1 MGAIKFPLSP
11 QGRLRPQPFLIG
23 VALVYLAGAASHW
36 LTLPD
41 VTARIGLWPF
51 ATAQAMLTWLWL
63 TLHAKR
69 LHDAARGPGLA
80 IAVAL
85 LYVLSLVLL
94 LILAANFL
102 TGAENTLGNKNATSA
117 LELILLLYV
126 VMTLAGSLHYDL
138 TSVVVS
144 ILTLCALAP
153 IVIALVFT
161 IWAATRPSTAQP
173 STAQP

>member
-1 MGAIKFPLSP
+1 MNVLTVLSP
-11 QGRLRPQPFLIG
+11 QGRLRSQPFLIG
-23 VALVYLAGAASHW
+23 IALVYIAGAASHW

-41 VTARIGLWPF
+41 ITARVGLWPF
-51 ATAQAMLTWLWL
+51 AAVQVVLTWLWF

-94 LILAANFL
+94 LILAGNFL
-102 TGAENTLGNKNATSA
+102 TGAESTLGNANATSA
-117 LELILLLYV
+117 LKLILLLYI
-126 VMTLAGSLHYDL
+126 VMTLAGSPHYDL

-144 ILTLCALAP
+144 ILTLCALVP
-153 IVIALVFT
+153 IVIAPVFT
-161 IWAATRPSTAQP
+161 IWAATRPTMTGSG
-173 STAQP
+173 

>member
-1 MGAIKFPLSP
+1 MQRWITILSP
-11 QGRLRPQPFLIG
+11 QGRLRPQPFLI
-23 VALVYLAGAASHW
+23 AIAFVYFAGAASHW

-41 VTARIGLWPF
+41 LTARVGLWPF
-51 ATAQAMLTWLWL
+51 AAVQAVLTWLWF

-94 LILAANFL
+94 LILATNFL
-102 TGAENTLGNKNATSA
+102 TGAESTLGNASATSA

-126 VMTLAGSLHYDL
+126 FVTLAGSYDL

-153 IVIALVFT
+153 MVIALVFT

-173 STAQP
+173 

>member
-1 MGAIKFPLSP
+1 MNVLTVLSP
-11 QGRLRPQPFLIG
+11 QGRLRSQSFLIG
-23 VALVYLAGAASHW
+23 IALVYIAGAASHW

-41 VTARIGLWPF
+41 NTARAGLWPF
-51 ATAQAMLTWLWL
+51 AVVQVVLTWLWF

-94 LILAANFL
+94 LILAGNFL
-102 TGAENTLGNKNATSA
+102 TGAESTLGNANATSA
-117 LELILLLYV
+117 LELILLLYI

-144 ILTLCALAP
+144 ILTLCALVP
-153 IVIALVFT
+153 IVIAPVFT
-161 IWAATRPSTAQP
+161 IWAATRPTMTGSG
-173 STAQP
+173 

>member
-1 MGAIKFPLSP
+1 MNVLTVLSP
-11 QGRLRPQPFLIG
+11 QGRLRSQPFLIG
-23 VALVYLAGAASHW
+23 IALVYIAGAASHW

-41 VTARIGLWPF
+41 ITARVGLWPF
-51 ATAQAMLTWLWL
+51 AAVQAVLTWLWF

-69 LHDAARGPGLA
+69 LHDAARRPGLA

-94 LILAANFL
+94 LILAGNFL
-102 TGAENTLGNKNATSA
+102 TGAESTLGNGNATSA
-117 LELILLLYV
+117 LELILLLYI

-144 ILTLCALAP
+144 ILTLCALVP
-153 IVIALVFT
+153 IVIAPVFT
-161 IWAATRPSTAQP
+161 IWAATRPSTAQ
-173 STAQP
+173 S

>member
-1 MGAIKFPLSP
+1 MNVLTVLSP
-11 QGRLRPQPFLIG
+11 QGRLRSQPFLIG
-23 VALVYLAGAASHW
+23 IALVYIAGAASHW

-41 VTARIGLWPF
+41 ITARVGLWPF
-51 ATAQAMLTWLWL
+51 AAVQVVLTWLWF

-94 LILAANFL
+94 LILAGNFL
-102 TGAENTLGNKNATSA
+102 TGAESTLGNANATSA
-117 LELILLLYV
+117 LELILLLYI

-144 ILTLCALAP
+144 LLTLCALVP
-153 IVIALVFT
+153 IVIAPVFT
-161 IWAATRPSTAQP
+161 IWAATRPTMTGSG
-173 STAQP
+173 

>member
-1 MGAIKFPLSP
+1 MNVLTVLSP
-11 QGRLRPQPFLIG
+11 QGRLRSQPFLIG
-23 VALVYLAGAASHW
+23 IALVYIAGAASHW

-41 VTARIGLWPF
+41 ITARVGLWPF
-51 ATAQAMLTWLWL
+51 AAVQVVLTWLWF

-94 LILAANFL
+94 LILAGNFL
-102 TGAENTLGNKNATSA
+102 TGAESTLGNANATSA
-117 LELILLLYV
+117 LELILLLYI

-144 ILTLCALAP
+144 ILTLCALVP
-153 IVIALVFT
+153 IVIAPVFT
-161 IWAATRPSTAQP
+161 IWAATRPTITA
-173 STAQP
+173 SG